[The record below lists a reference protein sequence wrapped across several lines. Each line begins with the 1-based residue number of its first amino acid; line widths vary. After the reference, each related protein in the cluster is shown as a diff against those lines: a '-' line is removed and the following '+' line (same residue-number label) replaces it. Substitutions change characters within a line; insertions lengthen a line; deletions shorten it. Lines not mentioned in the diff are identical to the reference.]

1 MANGQGT
8 VGMAARG
15 LSFDARTGAMAFEPL
30 PETRMTHTLDVPA
43 AADGAG
49 RELEWIRQIA
59 RGDRRAFERLY
70 REYAPRVFR
79 FAVRMIRDRT
89 KAEEVTNDVMLEVWK
104 SAERF
109 EGRSSPSTWIL
120 GIARHRTLNAVRG
133 KTLHLTALDDAAEV
147 ADEAPAPEAG
157 IDHLAVTQKLRVAL
171 EQLPP
176 EQREVVEMTFM
187 EEMSYKQ
194 IAEVAHC
201 PENTVKT
208 RMFHAK
214 RKLEPLLAELAHV
227 GEKP

>member
-1 MANGQGT
+1 
-8 VGMAARG
+8 MAAHG
-15 LSFDARTGAMAFEPL
+15 LSFDAQTGAMAFKPSSEPHMSESLDL
-30 PETRMTHTLDVPA
+30 PVTADVATTR
-43 AADGAG
+43 
-49 RELEWIRQIA
+49 EWECIRQIA

-79 FAVRMIRDRT
+79 FAFRMIHDRT

-104 SAERF
+104 GAERF
-109 EGRSSPSTWIL
+109 EGRSTPSTWIL

-157 IDHLAVTQKLRVAL
+157 IDQLAVTQRLRVAL
-171 EQLPP
+171 AQLPP
-176 EQREVVEMTFM
+176 EQREVVEMTYL
-187 EEMSYKQ
+187 EGMSYKQ
-194 IAEVAHC
+194 IAEIAHC

-214 RKLEPLLAELAHV
+214 RKLEPLLAGLAPN
-227 GEKP
+227 GEDE

>member
-1 MANGQGT
+1 
-8 VGMAARG
+8 MAARG

-30 PETRMTHTLDVPA
+30 PETSMNPSLDMPA
-43 AADGAG
+43 SAEGATA
-49 RELEWIRQIA
+49 RELEWIRQIG

-79 FAVRMIRDRT
+79 FAMRMIRDRA

-109 EGRSSPSTWIL
+109 EGRSAPSTWIL

-133 KTLHLTALDDAAEV
+133 KSLHLTALDDAAEV
-147 ADEAPAPEAG
+147 ADEAPAPESG
-157 IDHLAVTQKLRVAL
+157 IDQLAVTQKLRVAL

-214 RKLEPLLAELAHV
+214 RKLEPLLAELARH
-227 GEKP
+227 GEEQ